1 MRYAHDHPR
10 SWLELVALLSHVDA
24 CALRHFAS
32 NHGIAIEQADPTTV
46 EDVLTEW
53 CNAGCVRPKTPT
65 ES

>member
-24 CALRHFAS
+24 CAMRHFAS
-32 NHGIAIEQADPTTV
+32 QHDIAIESADPTTV
-46 EDVLTEW
+46 EDIFTEW
-53 CNAGCVRPKTPT
+53 CIGGCVRPTTPK